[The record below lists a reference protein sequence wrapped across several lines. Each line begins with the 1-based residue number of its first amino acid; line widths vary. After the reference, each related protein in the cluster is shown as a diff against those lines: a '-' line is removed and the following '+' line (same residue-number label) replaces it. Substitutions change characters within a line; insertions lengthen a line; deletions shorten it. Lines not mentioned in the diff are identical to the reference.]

1 MSFSIGDSS
10 GADEE
15 EHDVS
20 EVIDLS
26 ESHVSEDIL
35 ARWVVLDVGKGT
47 LDSTF
52 VNVEHTKAF
61 RSKAYGAAGDCGC
74 QLRALNL
81 IHKASEVRDR
91 IAPTTIVRPLTFCT
105 SIWASSDI
113 SQGHRRRDEHLC
125 HDDRDFHCNQPG
137 SIRPGR

>member
-1 MSFSIGDSS
+1 MDEGSGAEEEEGDSP
-10 GADEE
+10 
-15 EHDVS
+15 
-20 EVIDLS
+20 EVIDLCGS
-26 ESHVSEDIL
+26 YVPEDIL
-35 ARWVVLDVGKGT
+35 ARWVVLDVGKWT

-52 VNVEHTKAF
+52 VNVENTKAF

-74 QLRALNL
+74 QRRALNL
-81 IHKASEVRDR
+81 IHKTSEVRGR

-113 SQGHRRRDEHLC
+113 SQGHRRQDEPFS